1 MTKNECYKPS
11 LEKRLAK
18 LEEENIGINN
28 MLYELEV
35 DIEML
40 KSKMQTLEN
49 FIIGDNK

>member
-1 MTKNECYKPS
+1 MIKNECYKPS

-18 LEEENIGINN
+18 LEEENIETTNV
-28 MLYELEV
+28 LHELEV

-40 KSKMQTLEN
+40 KIKMQTLEN

>member
-1 MTKNECYKPS
+1 
-11 LEKRLAK
+11 
-18 LEEENIGINN
+18 
-28 MLYELEV
+28 LYELEV

>member
-1 MTKNECYKPS
+1 MIKNECYKPS

-18 LEEENIGINN
+18 LEEENIEINN
-28 MLYELEV
+28 VLYELEV

>member
-1 MTKNECYKPS
+1 MMKNECYKPS
-11 LEKRLAK
+11 LGERLAK
-18 LEEENIGINN
+18 LEEENIEINN
-28 MLYELEV
+28 VLYELEV